1 MFFIYFKGY
10 INAWEVGNRTTRER
24 REEEKFE
31 KCFYRTKT
39 FGPPSRSF
47 SGS

>member
-1 MFFIYFKGY
+1 MSIYFKGSIY
-10 INAWEVGNRTTRER
+10 AWEVGNRTTRER
-24 REEEKFE
+24 RKEEKFE

-39 FGPPSRSF
+39 FGSASGSF